1 MRGKRWATS
10 SVHNILNST
19 AVQGLT
25 TFNRRSDG
33 GHGIENDPSQWVIVQ
48 SHDAIV
54 PDELVQRARSMMKD
68 AAPTAKG
75 SPLSTNFFIGFAN
88 VGLCGGPVVVQ
99 AAKIGRARG

>member
-1 MRGKRWATS
+1 MYTWRAAGQGVRAIAERLNKAGYTMRGKRWATS

-48 SHDAIV
+48 
-54 PDELVQRARSMMKD
+54 RSEEHTSDLQSLMRISYAVFCLQTKNHQ
-68 AAPTAKG
+68 T
-75 SPLSTNFFIGFAN
+75 LQHETT
-88 VGLCGGPVVVQ
+88 
-99 AAKIGRARG
+99 